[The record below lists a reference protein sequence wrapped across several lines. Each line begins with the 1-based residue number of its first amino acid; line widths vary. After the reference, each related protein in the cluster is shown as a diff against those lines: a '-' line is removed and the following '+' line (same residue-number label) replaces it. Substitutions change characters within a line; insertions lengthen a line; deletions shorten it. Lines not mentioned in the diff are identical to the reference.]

1 MHSLVENMKPC
12 KEYEASTNQDDIII
26 ALSIF
31 FIKKKRVLDENTK
44 SQAHLEFLLEFSA

>member
-31 FIKKKRVLDENTK
+31 FIKKRVLDENTK